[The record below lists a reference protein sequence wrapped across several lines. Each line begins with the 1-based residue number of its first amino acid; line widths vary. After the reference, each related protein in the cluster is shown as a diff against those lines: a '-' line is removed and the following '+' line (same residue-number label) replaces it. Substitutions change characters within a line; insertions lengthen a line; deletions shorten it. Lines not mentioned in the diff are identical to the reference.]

1 MFDTTSNAAET
12 ADKVTQSLMQACAD
26 ASAMTR
32 NSLNAALQSAT
43 VLTKGAEEFCESY
56 NSLTQ
61 NMLSHSISTGK
72 AVMAARSMRDLMDL
86 QATLIKTGFD
96 FMLAELTRM
105 SEISTR
111 TAHKAVAPM
120 ADNLNEAVVKFSR
133 ATKAA

>member
-1 MFDTTSNAAET
+1 MDSTLNPAAH
-12 ADKVTQSLMQACAD
+12 ADQVTQNLLQACAD

-43 VLTKGAEEFCESY
+43 VLTKGAEEICDSC

-86 QATLIKTGFD
+86 QTNLMKSGFD
-96 FMLAELTRM
+96 FMVAELTRM
-105 SEISTR
+105 SEISAR
-111 TAHKAVAPM
+111 TAHKAVVPM
-120 ADNLNEAVVKFSR
+120 ADNINNTVVKLSR